1 MLNSQAPSRNF
12 MVVREIGQKIG
23 IPNAQAPSV
32 NSLRLSSYAKSR
44 IPIIQILC
52 PEPAGLKN
60 VSR

>member
-1 MLNSQAPSRNF
+1 M
-12 MVVREIGQKIG
+12 
-23 IPNAQAPSV
+23 PNTQAPSV
-32 NSLRLSSYAKSR
+32 NSLHQWGYAKLR